1 MSTSPTR
8 PSDRRARRLAGMAG
22 RPARANDSQR
32 GLLPD
37 HPFRYAF
44 IATLGVGAAT
54 VVLGA
59 VSSLSTVL
67 IYLGIALFLAL
78 ALDPLLQRMSARG
91 WPRWAASA
99 VLGVIVL
106 GAVVGLVFAIIP
118 AVTAQ
123 VSVIS
128 AQLTTL
134 VQNLP
139 NQAWF
144 QWVTAN
150 VGPSIDVDGL
160 LSSVTAFFTDPSKLL
175 GIAGG
180 ILSVGTGIIDA
191 VTGVIVVSIL
201 TIYFVLTLPAVKRKG
216 YTLVARSS
224 RERVTELA
232 EEIFQSVGR
241 YVGGQVVLALA
252 NAVVTFTVT
261 SAVGSPAPA
270 LLALVAF
277 IGALIPVVGTVFG
290 SAIAALATL
299 IVNPGGALIVAVVLL
314 VYMQVEAY
322 ILSPRVMAKAVAV
335 PGALVIV
342 SAIGGAALGGI
353 LGALVAVPVAAAGLI
368 IVNRVVVPRQ
378 EAR

>member
-1 MSTSPTR
+1 MRTTTTS
-8 PSDRRARRLAGMAG
+8 GG
-22 RPARANDSQR
+22 RR

-44 IATLGVGAAT
+44 IATLGVGVAMA
-54 VVLGA
+54 VLGA
-59 VSSLSTVL
+59 VSTLSTVL
-67 IYLGIALFLAL
+67 VYLGIALFLAL
-78 ALDPLLQRMSARG
+78 ALDPLMQRATARNL
-91 WPRWAASA
+91 PRWAAAA
-99 VLGVIVL
+99 VLAVVAL
-106 GAVVGLVFAIIP
+106 GAIVGLVFAIIP
-118 AVTAQ
+118 AVTTQ
-123 VSVIS
+123 VSVVGN
-128 AQLTTL
+128 QLTSF
-134 VQNLP
+134 VQGLP

-144 QWVTAN
+144 QWLTAN
-150 VGPSIDVDGL
+150 VGPSIDIDGIL
-160 LSSVTAFFTDPSKLL
+160 KSTTAFFTDPSKLL
-175 GIAGG
+175 GLAGG
-180 ILSVGTGIIDA
+180 ILSVGTGIIDG

-201 TIYFVLTLPAVKRKG
+201 TLYFVLTLPAVKAKG
-216 YTLVARSS
+216 YTLVPRSS
-224 RERVTELA
+224 RARVMELA

-252 NAVVTFTVT
+252 NAVVTFIVT

-277 IGALIPVVGTVFG
+277 VGALIPVVGTVFG

-299 IVNPGGALIVAVVLL
+299 LVNPGGALIVAIVLL
-314 VYMQVEAY
+314 VYMQIEAY
-322 ILSPRVMAKAVAV
+322 ILSPRVMAKAVSV

-378 EAR
+378 EAH